1 MISNGRVALLFHTL
15 FVVFMLAPLVVVV
28 WVSFTPASIL
38 SLPTTEF
45 SLRWFWAILE
55 DRQFTGAFGRSLLLG
70 LIASSFAVLLAV
82 PAAFALHRF
91 NFRGRGFLVG
101 FFLSPLVI
109 PHVVLGVAFLRF
121 FSQAG
126 LSGSFFALSGAHV
139 LIIFPYALRLVLAA
153 MASMNPLLE
162 RAAYSLGASHTDVV
176 RRVLL
181 PAILPGIA
189 GGWIISFIQ
198 SFDEVTMTVFIASPS
213 QITLP
218 VRMYHYIEESIDPL
232 VASVSTVVIVGTF
245 ILMLVVDRIYG
256 IDRLLVGHGR

>member
-1 MISNGRVALLFHTL
+1 MISNGRLALIFHAL
-15 FVVFMLAPLVVVV
+15 FVMFMMAPLLIVI

-55 DRQFTGAFGRSLLLG
+55 DGRFTGAFLRSLWLG
-70 LIASSFAVLLAV
+70 LIAASLAVIFAV
-82 PAAFALHRF
+82 PAAVALHRF
-91 NFRGRGFLVG
+91 RFPGRGALVG

-126 LSGSFFALSGAHV
+126 LSGSFYALAGAHI
-139 LIIFPYALRLVLAA
+139 LIIFPYALRLVLAS
-153 MASMNPLLE
+153 MAAMNPMLE
-162 RAAYSLGASHTDVV
+162 RAAYSLGASHGAVV

-181 PAILPGIA
+181 PVLLPGIA

-213 QITLP
+213 QTTLP

-232 VASVSTVVIVGTF
+232 VASVSTVVIIGTF
-245 ILMLVVDRIYG
+245 LLMLVIDRIYG
-256 IDRLLVGHGR
+256 VDRLLVGEGR

>member
-1 MISNGRVALLFHTL
+1 MIPNGRFAIAFHTL
-15 FVVFMLAPLVVVV
+15 FVAFMLAPLVVVV

-38 SLPTTEF
+38 TLPTTEF
-45 SLRWFWAILE
+45 SLRWFWAILD
-55 DRQFTGAFGRSLLLG
+55 DRKFTSAFGRSLWLG
-70 LIASSFAVLLAV
+70 LMAASIAVLLAI
-82 PAAFALHRF
+82 PAAVAMHRYRF
-91 NFRGRGFLVG
+91 PGRGALVG

-126 LSGSFFALSGAHV
+126 LSGSFYAMAGAHV
-139 LIIFPYALRLVLAA
+139 LVIFPYALRLVLAS
-153 MASMNPLLE
+153 MASMNPMLE
-162 RAAYSLGASHTDVV
+162 RAAYSLGATRYDVV
-176 RRVLL
+176 RRIML
-181 PAILPGIA
+181 PAVLPGIA

-213 QITLP
+213 QTTLP

-245 ILMLVVDRIYG
+245 LLMLVIDRIYG
-256 IDRLLVGHGR
+256 IDRLLVGEGH

>member
-1 MISNGRVALLFHTL
+1 MISNGRISLIFHAM
-15 FVVFMLAPLVVVV
+15 FVIFMMAPLVIVI
-28 WVSFTPASIL
+28 WVSFTPSSIL

-45 SLRWFWAILE
+45 SLRWFQAILE
-55 DRQFTGAFGRSLLLG
+55 DRQFTSAFYRSLTLA
-70 LIASSFAVLLAV
+70 LITASLAVLLAI
-82 PAAFALHRF
+82 PAAFAMHRYSF
-91 NFRGRGFLVG
+91 PGRGFLVG

-126 LSGSFFALSGAHV
+126 LSGSFVALSAAHV

-153 MASMNPLLE
+153 MASMNPMLE
-162 RAAYSLGASHTDVV
+162 RAAYSLGATHIDVM

-181 PAILPGIA
+181 PAILPGIV

-213 QITLP
+213 QTTLP

-232 VASVSTVVIVGTF
+232 VASISTVVIVGTF
-245 ILMLVVDRIYG
+245 LLMLVIDRIYG
-256 IDRLLVGHGR
+256 IDRLLVGEGR

>member
-1 MISNGRVALLFHTL
+1 MIPNGRIAIAFHTL
-15 FVVFMLAPLVVVV
+15 FVAFMLAPLVVVV

-38 SLPTTEF
+38 TLPTTEF
-45 SLRWFWAILE
+45 SLRWFWAILD
-55 DRQFTGAFGRSLLLG
+55 DRQFTSAFGRSLWLG
-70 LIASSFAVLLAV
+70 LMAASLAVLLAI
-82 PAAFALHRF
+82 PAAVAMHRYRF
-91 NFRGRGFLVG
+91 PGRGALVG

-126 LSGSFFALSGAHV
+126 LSGSFYAVAGAHV
-139 LIIFPYALRLVLAA
+139 LVIFPYALRLVLAS
-153 MASMNPLLE
+153 MASMNPMLE
-162 RAAYSLGASHTDVV
+162 RAAYSLGATRYDVV
-176 RRVLL
+176 RRIML
-181 PAILPGIA
+181 PAVLPGIA

-213 QITLP
+213 QTTLP

-245 ILMLVVDRIYG
+245 LLMLVIDRIYG
-256 IDRLLVGHGR
+256 IDRLLVGEGH